1 MSQKVC
7 APESSSG
14 VPSRYDKNGLL
25 GGYQAMQLTECDKT
39 FSIIICTF
47 MVSDRPARQCDLR
60 VRRKSKRLVKCNAIH
75 CWLLGGAAFMA
86 SDHSRNGR
94 RSIILHSFGAKRD
107 VSVLRVRNDRWT
119 CTIGRGKSE
128 DVIAC
133 TRHNT
138 YVGSLLIRLIN
149 HMEYRIVPMPWR
161 NKNNAFSQNRIIIMM
176 SMMMVSSESRMIS
189 IIFSRSFIRV
199 ENLPYIDMMCCYN
212 VMDTRH
218 CNIIP
223 ICNNY
228 NNHCSSESHYAHS
241 ETFAEKSE
249 NYKIN
254 NIKLLLKYTRMLPAA
269 ERLIILTSD
278 EQYRLSLTIKS
289 DAWRIYIIVMGNHG
303 RLIFYKCLQLHLLVL
318 LIARFH
324 WSSLFTKHDN
334 KVYCIVSTRHQKNVC
349 KFSLRPSELLY
360 PTYSNNLLTLA
371 NKTILLLCL
380 SCLNVMT
387 SNIQADDELMNT
399 GDVSSKLTT

>member
-1 MSQKVC
+1 
-7 APESSSG
+7 
-14 VPSRYDKNGLL
+14 
-25 GGYQAMQLTECDKT
+25 
-39 FSIIICTF
+39 
-47 MVSDRPARQCDLR
+47 
-60 VRRKSKRLVKCNAIH
+60 
-75 CWLLGGAAFMA
+75 
-86 SDHSRNGR
+86 
-94 RSIILHSFGAKRD
+94 
-107 VSVLRVRNDRWT
+107 
-119 CTIGRGKSE
+119 
-128 DVIAC
+128 
-133 TRHNT
+133 
-138 YVGSLLIRLIN
+138 
-149 HMEYRIVPMPWR
+149 MEYRIVPMPWR

-289 DAWRIYIIVMGNHG
+289 DAWRIYIIVMGKSNCNYFCTVYD
-303 RLIFYKCLQLHLLVL
+303 RLRLTCANIISYKIMINIICTV
-318 LIARFH
+318 
-324 WSSLFTKHDN
+324 K
-334 KVYCIVSTRHQKNVC
+334 
-349 KFSLRPSELLY
+349 LY
-360 PTYSNNLLTLA
+360 F
-371 NKTILLLCL
+371 
-380 SCLNVMT
+380 
-387 SNIQADDELMNT
+387 ERRR
-399 GDVSSKLTT
+399 